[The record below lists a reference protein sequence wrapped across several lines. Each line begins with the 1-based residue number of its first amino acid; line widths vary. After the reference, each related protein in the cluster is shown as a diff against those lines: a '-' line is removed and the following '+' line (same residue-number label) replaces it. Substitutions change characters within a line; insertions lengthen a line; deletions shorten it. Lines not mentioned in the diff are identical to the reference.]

1 MKNTLSKGKFKNN
14 TLFSKIKFPQSNI
27 ETTPKKK
34 ELNLEISKDIHN
46 INKVFPNGTSSTVSG
61 LTSNNTTTLNTRNNT
76 DLNAIKTNNYKIEAT
91 LPVDSL
97 SKNNEV
103 NLDT

>member
-1 MKNTLSKGKFKNN
+1 M
-14 TLFSKIKFPQSNI
+14 
-27 ETTPKKK
+27 TPKKK
-34 ELNLEISKDIHN
+34 EINSEISKDIHN

-76 DLNAIKTNNYKIEAT
+76 DINAIKTNNSKIEAT
-91 LPVDSL
+91 LPIESI

-103 NLDT
+103 KLKEVSLYLI